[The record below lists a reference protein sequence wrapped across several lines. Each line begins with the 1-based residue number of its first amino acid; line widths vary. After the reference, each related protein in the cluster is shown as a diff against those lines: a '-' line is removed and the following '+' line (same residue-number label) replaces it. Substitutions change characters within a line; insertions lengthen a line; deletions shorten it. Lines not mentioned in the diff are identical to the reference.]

1 MVGLVGL
8 LAVFRSPT
16 EPAELPFWGMVENW
30 SWLRIGWWGILGLIG
45 WAYLTVALLT
55 LGLGKRREWLMGA
68 MGLLMALHL
77 AINHGGLFTRVD
89 KKPWLGAARP
99 AIEMLQRGV
108 EGVERFVSLGESTG
122 SLAAIAMAGCLL
134 GSILRRDSDVSSH
147 RARIAWAASFVVG
160 LFVAG
165 LMTDTFEGINKNAAT
180 PAWCFFSAALAC
192 LVWMILYLL
201 MDVAGFRK
209 WSILIRPA
217 GANPLVAYFLHP
229 ITVGT
234 VTLLGLGGTVLA
246 YQESPDWRVAVAGSL
261 GMACFVCATTGLLGW
276 LGLRVKL

>member
-1 MVGLVGL
+1 
-8 LAVFRSPT
+8 
-16 EPAELPFWGMVENW
+16 
-30 SWLRIGWWGILGLIG
+30 
-45 WAYLTVALLT
+45 
-55 LGLGKRREWLMGA
+55 MGA

-89 KKPWLGAARP
+89 QKPWLGAARP
-99 AIEMLQRGV
+99 AVEALQRGV

-134 GSILRRDSDVSSH
+134 GTVLRRDSDVSTH
-147 RARIAWAASFVVG
+147 RGRLAWASTFALG
-160 LFVAG
+160 LAVAG
-165 LMTDTFEGINKNAAT
+165 LVTDTFEGINKNAAT
-180 PAWCFFSAALAC
+180 PSWCFFSASLAC

-229 ITVGT
+229 ITVGL

-246 YQESPDWRVAVAGSL
+246 YQESPDWRVAVGGSL
-261 GMACFVCATTGLLGW
+261 AMACFVCAATGLLGR
-276 LGLRVKL
+276 LGLKVKL